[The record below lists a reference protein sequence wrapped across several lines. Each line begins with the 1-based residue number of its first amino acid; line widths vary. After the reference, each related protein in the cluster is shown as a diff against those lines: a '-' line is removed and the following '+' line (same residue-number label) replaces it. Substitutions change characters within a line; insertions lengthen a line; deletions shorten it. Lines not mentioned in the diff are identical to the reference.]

1 MPSLTPSEEA
11 QYLDTIQMF
20 EVITQEESSD
30 VQSLDIL
37 KEAYLKLERTEEA
50 LRISKKIA
58 KAYAELGQ
66 LSNALFEY
74 ESILQQNPG
83 DKEAEEAL
91 AAIESRATDFSSHD
105 EDEEDL
111 ELSGASLD
119 MVSVGGPDLAVDGG
133 PGGKSSKSALAGGDD
148 GKNGMRKLFVD
159 SGAISAQEFDACWP
173 DADEIPQKGKFNS
186 SFIQNLA
193 DKQILPLDESMALM
207 CGKNRFAY
215 IPLDKYEIDAEM
227 ARTYPGDICRR
238 WMVLPIDKMSKSIL
252 VATTN
257 PFNKAAA
264 KQLEEFS
271 KSRVIWYVASPV
283 EISKVVTKFY

>member
-37 KEAYLKLERTEEA
+37 KEAYLKLERNEEA

-105 EDEEDL
+105 DDEEDID
-111 ELSGASLD
+111 LSGASLD
-119 MVSVGGPDLAVDGG
+119 MISVGGPDLTGDGQV
-133 PGGKSSKSALAGGDD
+133 GKISKSAPVSGDD

-159 SGAISAQEFDACWP
+159 SGTISAQEFDVCWP
-173 DADEIPQKGKFNS
+173 NADEVPQKGKVNS

-193 DKQILPLDESMALM
+193 DKQILALDESMALM

-283 EISKVVTKFY
+283 EITKVVTKFY